1 MPGIPKNQSGY
12 GRGQYASP
20 EQVEAYR
27 RAIGDWFARVNAEFI
42 DSFSTRENP
51 NPEVGDI
58 MSPFRLSGHLL
69 KWAIAEKL
77 LDPSLSEE
85 KLKATERG
93 NYLAIVYHR
102 SKADRIALT
111 KEASRYVAEAAEK
124 RRKDIEILRT
134 EGGHDD

>member
-1 MPGIPKNQSGY
+1 MEIPNNQSGY

-42 DSFSTRENP
+42 DSFRENP

-58 MSPFRLSGHLL
+58 MSPFKLSGHLL

-77 LDPSLSEE
+77 LDPSLTEA

-102 SKADRIALT
+102 CKADRIALT
-111 KEASRYVAEAAEK
+111 KEASRYVAEAAAK
-124 RRKDIEILRT
+124 RRADIEILRT